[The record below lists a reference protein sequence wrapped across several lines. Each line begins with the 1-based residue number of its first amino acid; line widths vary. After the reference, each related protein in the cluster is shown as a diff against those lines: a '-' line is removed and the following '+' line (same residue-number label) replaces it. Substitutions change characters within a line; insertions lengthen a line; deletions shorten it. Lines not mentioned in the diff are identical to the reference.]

1 MKKIEKKVN
10 NDDDKFVILE
20 KYKGL
25 DTLNK
30 ILICMYVLIFLTI
43 VNIALPYVLLWIDSS
58 KYNNVSKNGEYDTS
72 MFNEIDIDGL
82 SELMNNKNTQ
92 VLFICS
98 PNYKECVDFLPTIQ
112 IAQNEYGY
120 TTYYLQADMLNSE
133 EAQKILLEYDNSDEF
148 IRKSLGQIPLV
159 LSVKNGKMVQGWVG
173 VSGVEDFREFL
184 TNSGISKKNKQ

>member
-1 MKKIEKKVN
+1 MRKNDIKE

-30 ILICMYVLIFLTI
+30 ILICMYVLIFLII
-43 VNIALPYVLLWIDSS
+43 VNIALPYILVWVENS
-58 KYNNVSKNGEYDTS
+58 KYKNVSKNGEYDTS

-82 SELMNNKNTQ
+82 VELQSNKSTQ

-98 PNYKECVDFLPTIQ
+98 ANYKECVDFLPTIQ

-120 TTYYLQADMLNSE
+120 TTYYLQADLLNSE
-133 EAQKILLEYDNSDEF
+133 ESQKELLAFDNTDEF
-148 IRKSLGQIPLV
+148 IRKSLGHIPMV
-159 LSVKNGKMVQGWVG
+159 ISVKNGKLVQGWVG
-173 VSGVEDFREFL
+173 VSNVSDFEEFL
-184 TNSGISKKNKQ
+184 TNSGITKKK